1 MRNNMLISVYV
12 INTRQF
18 TVSQGDNFNTKSIF
32 ELPYFNCVFHLHLP
46 LSQLIFIFFV
56 VSPKQLQRT
65 LGEEFRWHMESRL
78 YNENSRNFLDLIQLK
93 VSSDD
98 D

>member
-1 MRNNMLISVYV
+1 MLISVYV

-46 LSQLIFIFFV
+46 LSQLIFIFLLFHQN
-56 VSPKQLQRT
+56 SFN
-65 LGEEFRWHMESRL
+65 ERWVRSFAGTW
-78 YNENSRNFLDLIQLK
+78 SLDCTMKIHETFWT
-93 VSSDD
+93 
-98 D
+98 